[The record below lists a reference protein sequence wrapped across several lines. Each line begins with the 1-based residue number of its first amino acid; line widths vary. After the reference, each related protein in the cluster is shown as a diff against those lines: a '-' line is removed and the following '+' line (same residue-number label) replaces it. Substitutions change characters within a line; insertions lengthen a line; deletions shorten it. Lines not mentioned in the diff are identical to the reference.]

1 LSWLRDDRAPAVVVA
16 AALALGLTW
25 ALGSSGAPE
34 TGPDPIATAATAG
47 GPIAAVSDAS
57 AAAGIQITS
66 ALCASWID
74 SAALGPLTDVGGPFA
89 AGCTDPLA
97 SGEPARYEFAPE
109 PEPLPPSDELIEGAL
124 GPGDTLA
131 AALGSRGVDGALV
144 DRLARKL
151 RDLYDFRFARPGHRY
166 RLELDDQ
173 GDLVS
178 FEYVVSRLE
187 RYRVDAAAHGW
198 VAQRE
203 EIPIIHRRT
212 RIAGVVTSTLYDS
225 IQDLGEDPQL
235 AADFAGIFA
244 WDVDFSRSV
253 QPGDEFRIHYERNY
267 VADED
272 GHETYI
278 GPGRIL
284 AARYSGAGGDHSA
297 VYYET
302 EPGKGGYYRP
312 DGTSVERRFLAAP
325 LNYSRISSTFSRARF
340 HPILKIT
347 RPHHGIDYAAPT
359 GTPIWAVADGTV
371 LFKGWQGTNGRFV
384 KIRHADGYV
393 SQYAHLSRFAPGLRV
408 GQRVRQKQVIGQ
420 VGSSG
425 LATGPHVCFRIQR
438 NGEYVDPAR
447 LRMATGGAPIPA
459 DGRDSFVAVR
469 DRLLAELGPASLVAT
484 DEAM

>member
-1 LSWLRDDRAPAVVVA
+1 VVVA

-25 ALGSSGAPE
+25 ALGSSGASE
-34 TGPDPIATAATAG
+34 AGPDPIAMAPTADGPVAAGSGDSAGTAIQ
-47 GPIAAVSDAS
+47 IAAVLGNSSSDPAE
-57 AAAGIQITS
+57 
-66 ALCASWID
+66 
-74 SAALGPLTDVGGPFA
+74 LGPLTDAGSPLA
-89 AGCTDPLA
+89 AACTDPPA
-97 SGEPARYEFAPE
+97 AAEPALYAAAPE

-131 AALGSRGVDGALV
+131 AALGSHGVDGALV

-173 GDLVS
+173 GELVS

-187 RYRVDAAAHGW
+187 RYRVEAGDHGW

-267 VADED
+267 VADDE
-272 GHETYI
+272 GHETYV

-284 AARYSGAGGDHSA
+284 AARYSGAGGDHTA

-302 EPGKGGYYRP
+302 EPGRGGYYRP
-312 DGTSVERRFLAAP
+312 DGVSVERRFLAAP
-325 LNYSRISSTFSRARF
+325 LNYSRISSSFSRARF

-347 RPHHGIDYAAPT
+347 RPHHGIDYAAPI

-371 LFKGWQGTNGRFV
+371 VFKGWQGTNGRFV
-384 KIRHADGYV
+384 KLRHADGYV
-393 SQYAHLSRFAPGLRV
+393 SEYAHLSRFAPGLRV
-408 GQRVRQKQVIGQ
+408 GLRVRQKQVIGE
-420 VGSSG
+420 VGQSG
-425 LATGPHVCFRIQR
+425 LATGPHVCFRIRR
-438 NGEYVDPAR
+438 NGEYVNPGR
-447 LRMATGGAPIPA
+447 LRLGTGGAPIPA
-459 DGRDSFVAVR
+459 DERESFVAVR

-484 DEAM
+484 DEAL